1 MQHQQQPMTTTKAT
15 LNSTTIPTT
24 MMMQQ
29 IYHLTTTSPLDCRNT
44 RHCLPRA
51 TCPTHRR
58 IIHTILHQC
67 LLRHIHII
75 ITIHT
80 RHRQVRRDT
89 TPLRLWDIIHLLL
102 TILVML

>member
-15 LNSTTIPTT
+15 LNSTTMM

-29 IYHLTTTSPLDCRNT
+29 IYHPTTSPLDCRNT

-58 IIHTILHQC
+58 IIHTIHQC
-67 LLRHIHII
+67 LLHHIHII

-80 RHRQVRRDT
+80 RHRQFRRDT
-89 TPLRLWDIIHLLL
+89 TPHRLWDIIHLLL